1 MRNAPIPQVLSKE
14 RLHMHVMLTES
25 VRCDYKH
32 GTEKNSRYHAKAEL
46 NTVVIK
52 SC

>member
-14 RLHMHVMLTES
+14 RLHMHVSQL
-25 VRCDYKH
+25 DAIKH

-46 NTVVIK
+46 NTFVIK